1 MKKQTGIK
9 ILAIIMCL
17 FVIVSYSFMYLDN
30 MSSVYAVTESDLQ
43 DAKDKADK
51 LKKKQEE
58 LKKDMEKL
66 KSEYQNTDDYLR
78 KLDDRLVAFEKELS
92 ELNLRIGELSD
103 EIKKAEEELKEAE
116 AEAASQY
123 ESMKLRIQ
131 FMYEQGS
138 ESYLELLLSAESM
151 GDMLNKA
158 EYISKISSYDRKMLT
173 EYQNTVT
180 FIADTKSKLESDYT
194 ELEDKKIDVEAN
206 KATFTALQ
214 EEKKK
219 EMQRMSATL
228 ADMNALNGQL
238 EGQISDADID
248 IKTIEE
254 QLKREEESGE
264 QSSAGEGTFYWPTKS
279 RNVTSEFGPR
289 WGRNHNG
296 IDIGAVTPGV
306 WGDPIYAAESGTVIT
321 SGWSNSAGNWI
332 RISHGNGIISVYM
345 HCSQRLVSVGDRVE
359 RGQKIATMGD
369 TGNSQGVHLHFEVR
383 TGGTAYTAVNPRKYI
398 TQ

>member
-9 ILAIIMCL
+9 MLAIIMCL

-92 ELNLRIGELSD
+92 ELNVRIGELSD

-238 EGQISDADID
+238 EGQINDADID

>member
-180 FIADTKSKLESDYT
+180 YIADTKSKLESDYT

-238 EGQISDADID
+238 EGQINDADID

>member
-228 ADMNALNGQL
+228 ADMNAMNGQL
-238 EGQISDADID
+238 EGQINDADID

>member
-51 LKKKQEE
+51 LKKKQQE

-238 EGQISDADID
+238 EGQINDADID

>member
-92 ELNLRIGELSD
+92 ELNVRIGELSD

-238 EGQISDADID
+238 EGQINDADID
-248 IKTIEE
+248 IKTIAE

-264 QSSAGEGTFYWPTKS
+264 ESSAGEGTFYWPTKS

>member
-51 LKKKQEE
+51 LRKKQEE

-248 IKTIEE
+248 IKTIAE

-264 QSSAGEGTFYWPTKS
+264 ESSAGEGTFYWPTKS

-345 HCSQRLVSVGDRVE
+345 HCSQRLVSVGDKVE

>member
-238 EGQISDADID
+238 EGQINDADID

>member
-103 EIKKAEEELKEAE
+103 EIKKSEEELKEAE

-238 EGQISDADID
+238 EGQINDADID

>member
-92 ELNLRIGELSD
+92 ELNVRIGELSD

-238 EGQISDADID
+238 EGQINDADID
-248 IKTIEE
+248 IKTIAE

-264 QSSAGEGTFYWPTKS
+264 ESSAGEGTFYWPTKS

-345 HCSQRLVSVGDRVE
+345 HCSQRLVSVGDKVE

>member
-30 MSSVYAVTESDLQ
+30 MSSVCAVTESDLQ

-228 ADMNALNGQL
+228 ADMNAMNGQL
-238 EGQISDADID
+238 EGQINDADID

>member
-92 ELNLRIGELSD
+92 ELNVRIGELSD

-116 AEAASQY
+116 SEAASQY

-238 EGQISDADID
+238 EGQINDADID

>member
-9 ILAIIMCL
+9 MLAIIMCL

-238 EGQISDADID
+238 EGQINDADID

>member
-1 MKKQTGIK
+1 MKNQTGIK
-9 ILAIIMCL
+9 ILAIFMCL

-228 ADMNALNGQL
+228 ADMNAMNGQL
-238 EGQISDADID
+238 EGQINDADID

>member
-92 ELNLRIGELSD
+92 ELNVRIGELSD

-228 ADMNALNGQL
+228 ADMNAMNGQL
-238 EGQISDADID
+238 EGQINDADID

>member
-206 KATFTALQ
+206 KATFTVLQ

>member
-228 ADMNALNGQL
+228 ADMNAMNGQL
-238 EGQISDADID
+238 EGQINDADID

-279 RNVTSEFGPR
+279 RNVTSEFGR
-289 WGRNHNG
+289 V
-296 IDIGAVTPGV
+296 GAE
-306 WGDPIYAAESGTVIT
+306 IIT
-321 SGWSNSAGNWI
+321 
-332 RISHGNGIISVYM
+332 
-345 HCSQRLVSVGDRVE
+345 E
-359 RGQKIATMGD
+359 
-369 TGNSQGVHLHFEVR
+369 
-383 TGGTAYTAVNPRKYI
+383 
-398 TQ
+398 

>member
-92 ELNLRIGELSD
+92 ELNVRIGELSD

-238 EGQISDADID
+238 EGQINDADID